1 MQADVA
7 IVNLRYRLCAV
18 GDVLEVPEGKYADV
32 KGMQHAN
39 DTLAIVALNTAQLLR
54 FGEAN
59 KQKLRDFAWSD
70 KPIVKP
76 MMTCLGENHAV
87 GDMGLPFP
95 LGNFLGRKVKCKNYY
110 VSIQGGK
117 YGTDVPTPCS
127 LQTITRLYALI

>member
-7 IVNLRYRLCAV
+7 LLSTCDTVFAV

-39 DTLAIVALNTAQLLR
+39 DTSAIVALNIAQLLR

-59 KQKLRDFAWSD
+59 KRKLKDFAWSD

-110 VSIQGGK
+110 MSIQGGK
-117 YGTDVPTPCS
+117 YGKGKTW
-127 LQTITRLYALI
+127 